1 MQKDQFEFQKK
12 ANEQTQTLN
21 DIKIKQAEQQQ
32 VAKEKVG
39 QLSTL
44 LNDIS
49 IGNYDPETIVNRL
62 DELDIDL
69 TPLLDRTLKSAI
81 DDLGQGK
88 YDSGNPAHTDAVN
101 FLMGP
106 KVQQVVGMTGQN
118 GEEIVSVRV
127 VDIVPSPTNPE
138 MLVPELA
145 VQTSSGLTYRAP
157 ITQNRTANWMIR
169 LCKSQWTR
177 PFRKRWVRVSCIN
190 SWTVMI
196 CALWYKTASNK

>member
-1 MQKDQFEFQKK
+1 M
-12 ANEQTQTLN
+12 
-21 DIKIKQAEQQQ
+21 
-32 VAKEKVG
+32 
-39 QLSTL
+39 

-157 ITQNRTANWMIR
+157 ITQNRTANPDDPIVQISMDAAIQ
-169 LCKSQWTR
+169 KAMGTR
-177 PFRKRWVRVSCIN
+177 QLYQFFDRDDLRVVVQNRIN
-190 SWTVMI
+190 
-196 CALWYKTASNK
+196 K